1 MRKQRK
7 NYTSQEKVFILK
19 RHLVDRVP
27 VSDLCDEYHLQPTVF
42 YRWQKE
48 FFENGPAAFE
58 KKHTRQNH
66 AEQKRIEQL
75 EAKLR
80 NKNDVLSELM
90 EEHVKLKKDL
100 GEL

>member
-19 RHLVDRVP
+19 HHLVDRVP

-48 FFENGPAAFE
+48 FFENGPTAFE
-58 KKHTRQNH
+58 KKNARQNN

-90 EEHVKLKKDL
+90 EEHVKLL
-100 GEL
+100 LRQQ